1 MRHRLAFACVLGL
14 LRTAPALAQSNE
26 LEALMEQSIVST
38 PSKDA
43 ETSTTAPAT
52 SSIVTAEDLR
62 VHGLRSLN
70 EAINYAALGM
80 VTTTLEHA
88 VEIGARGVLLS
99 GDYGNHVLL
108 LIDGVPANEPWN
120 GTAYFERGAGVPF
133 ELIDHIEVTLGPGS
147 VMHGGQAMLGMI
159 NIVTK
164 RARDY
169 DGLHL
174 ILEGDTSA
182 PVSDDGKL
190 RLSPLSGYAGGY
202 RVAAGLGRS
211 FQLFGVPAELTLQL
225 ERYRQSGPSWQL
237 SPQAYGDDSVTGS
250 PKNFGPRTPPG
261 QWGGTAT
268 HANYTDAPAAYARLR
283 VGELDA
289 TLRASMY
296 TRTSPYMTSLV
307 NVGDDFDDARN
318 REQDRW
324 LQLGLAYRRTLSSRV
339 TLSTNVYGL
348 LNKYTWFSRR
358 SAAEECPT
366 GLLSGCE
373 RTLVGGGR
381 SAGTDLRF
389 SVDEPELGGSTSLGV
404 DARVRGAHSEL
415 TIVDRLTGAEA
426 PVSNDYSRT
435 DGLIAPYL
443 QQAFSPFRWLDVNA
457 GLRFDYDARFG
468 GKLSPRTALG
478 VTPWRDGRLK
488 AIYSEAFRGPTAYE
502 LNYADINQQ
511 IAAPNLNAET
521 VRSAELSF
529 EQRVGSQRW
538 LFGVFRSSWNDIVVF
553 RTLDADEVAAAIA
566 RGALAE
572 STGAGLAYVY
582 ANNGA
587 LSSFGYNAAYEASI
601 ARRWRLAANL
611 SSSYSR
617 IDAGDGTGS
626 KPVTV
631 GPAFFGNARVSYEP
645 GGFLPIPALAAA
657 YQATRPADRA
667 FDGGFARTPYAPADL
682 QLRFTL
688 SGKLPYPQGLSYRA
702 SATFESAGHGPYV
715 VGPTQYASDATSVPA
730 LSPQRRASAFLGLE
744 YVIR

>member
-1 MRHRLAFACVLGL
+1 MSRWLLLGGALSL
-14 LRTAPALAQSNE
+14 LHTSPAQAQNNE
-26 LEALMEQSIVST
+26 LEALMAQSIVST

-52 SSIVTAEDLR
+52 SSVITAEDLR
-62 VHGLRSLN
+62 VHGLRTLS
-70 EAINYAALGM
+70 EAINYASLGM

-88 VEIGARGVLLS
+88 VEIGARGVLIS

-147 VMHGGQAMLGMI
+147 VMHGGQAMLGVI
-159 NIVTK
+159 NVVTK

-174 ILEGDTSA
+174 IVEGDTSA

-202 RVAAGLGRS
+202 RLAAGLGRS
-211 FQLFGVPAELTLQL
+211 FRLFGEAAELTLQL

-237 SPQAYGDDSVTGS
+237 TPQVYGDDAVTGA
-250 PKNFGPRTPPG
+250 PKNFGPRTPTG

-283 VGELDA
+283 IGEFEA
-289 TLRASMY
+289 TLRANMY

-307 NVGDDFDDARN
+307 NIGDDFDDPQN
-318 REQDRW
+318 RERDRW

-339 TLSTNVYGL
+339 ALSASAYGL
-348 LNKYTWFSRR
+348 LNQYTWFSRR
-358 SAAEECPT
+358 SAAEECPE
-366 GLLSGCE
+366 GLVSGCE
-373 RTLVGGGR
+373 RTLLGGGR
-381 SAGTDLRF
+381 SVGSDLRL
-389 SVDEPELGGSTSLGV
+389 SLDEPELNGATTLGV
-404 DARVRGAHSEL
+404 DARVRGADSEL
-415 TIVDRLTGAEA
+415 SIVDRMTGSKA
-426 PVSNDYSRT
+426 PVSNDYTRT
-435 DGLIAPYL
+435 DGLVAPYL
-443 QQAFSPFRWLDVNA
+443 QQAFAPVRWLDVNG

-468 GKLSPRTALG
+468 GKLSPRGAVG
-478 VTPWRDGRLK
+478 VTPWRGGRLK
-488 AIYSEAFRGPTAYE
+488 FIYSEAFRGPTAYE
-502 LNYADINQQ
+502 LNYADVNQQ
-511 IAAPNLNAET
+511 IAAPNLSAET

-538 LFGVFRSSWNDIVVF
+538 LFGVFRSSWDGMIGF
-553 RTLDADEVAAAIA
+553 RSLTDDEVANAVA
-566 RGALAE
+566 RGALAPN
-572 STGAGLAYVY
+572 SGSGLAYAY

-587 LSSFGYNAAYEASI
+587 LSSFGYNAAYEASV
-601 ARRWRLAANL
+601 ARRFRLAASL
-611 SSSYSR
+611 TSAYSR
-617 IDAGDGTGS
+617 IDAGDGGGS
-626 KPVTV
+626 LPLTV
-631 GPAFFGNARVSYEP
+631 GPAFFGNARVSYET
-645 GGFLPIPALAAA
+645 GGFVPTPALAAT

-688 SGKLPYPQGLSYRA
+688 SGKLPYPKGFSYRA
-702 SATFESAGHGPYV
+702 SATFDGAAHGPYV
-715 VGPTQYASDATSVPA
+715 VGPTQYASDATSIAA
-730 LSPQRRASAFLGLE
+730 LSPQRRASGFLGLE
-744 YVIR
+744 YVLR